1 MCVNHLR
8 DQLRTLPYIQK
19 AVFSPALSPDLA
31 VFIVK
36 SLTPSNCLNM
46 NSDALLG
53 YICSI
58 PNGPDATPIGIP
70 PAGVIGMDTIAGL
83 FAGVFA
89 APPGK
94 RCTGRVNR
102 GRVRCARMGG
112 TPSARGV
119 APGDVDIVY
128 TRWTLTSRFLSH
140 VP

>member
-36 SLTPSNCLNM
+36 SLNPSNCLNM

-53 YICSI
+53 YTCSI
-58 PNGPDATPIGIP
+58 PNGPDVTPIGIP
-70 PAGVIGMDTIAGL
+70 PAGVIGMDTIAGV
-83 FAGVFA
+83 FTGVAVA
-89 APPGK
+89 APGK
-94 RCTGRVNR
+94 RCTGTGRVSR
-102 GRVRCARMGG
+102 GRVRCARRGG

-119 APGDVDIVY
+119 APGDDILY
-128 TRWTLTSRFLSH
+128 TQ
-140 VP
+140 

>member
-36 SLTPSNCLNM
+36 SLNPSNCLNM

-53 YICSI
+53 YTCSI
-58 PNGPDATPIGIP
+58 PNGPGVTPIGIAV
-70 PAGVIGMDTIAGL
+70 AGVMGMDTIAGVCT
-83 FAGVFA
+83 GVLT
-89 APPGK
+89 APPG
-94 RCTGRVNR
+94 RRSTGRVSR
-102 GRVRCARMGG
+102 GRVRSARTGG

-119 APGDVDIVY
+119 APAGVDILY
-128 TRWTLTSRFLSH
+128 TQ
-140 VP
+140 